1 MPRFSLVLP
10 TLKRP
15 DTFRHALATLVR
27 QTSDDC
33 EIVIQNNGRDA
44 ATEAIVNEYADSRIR
59 HFSSDTVLTMSDNWE
74 AALANTCGDYVTFIG
89 DDDGLFPDACAF
101 AARVIEQGDV
111 QILSWR
117 PFSYYWPSYQQP
129 ELRNRLLATIDYDM
143 RVEMVRSA
151 YQLQQFYRF
160 DIHYSEL
167 PMVYNSFVHRAVIE
181 RVTARAGR
189 YFIGYSPDVVSGI
202 VNAACSE
209 QFALLSRPLS
219 ISGTSRHS
227 TGHGFFMDR
236 EERFPAEKIARDFGE
251 LKLLDDIPMADNLY
265 LFVAHDMLGV
275 RDTLLGDRDIA
286 FRYDRLLAT
295 VAAAINERP
304 ERYAETSAAIDHL
317 ARRHGI
323 DMAAINIPAIDKGPA
338 APPCGATVVPGGL
351 KVSFVIDGDPPGLAN
366 IDDAVRLI
374 EQFRPR
380 TEGELRHFEMRHVV
394 LHAGQPVTF
403 SQEAGV
409 RSSLPYGWGP
419 SEDWG
424 VWSVAKQTALSFV
437 VDEAPAAAFGLSL
450 KYRAF
455 LHAPQH
461 QTIKVACRV
470 RGRKVAE
477 WNCTLPAA
485 GGIQHLTIP
494 RDGVLPDRSLVLE
507 FEISEPRSPAELGV
521 SADRRVLGIGLESIV
536 LTTIT

>member
-15 DTFRHALATLVR
+15 DTFRHALATLAR

-33 EIVIQNNGRDA
+33 EIVVQNNGRDP
-44 ATEAIVNEYADSRIR
+44 ATEAIVNEYTDPRIR
-59 HFSSDTVLTMSDNWE
+59 HFSSDSVLTMSDNWE
-74 AALANTCGDYVTFIG
+74 AALANARGDFVTFIG

-101 AARVIEQGDV
+101 AARVIEQDDV

-117 PFSYYWPSYQQP
+117 PFCYYWPSYPQSG
-129 ELRNRLLATIDYDM
+129 LRNRLLATIDYDV
-143 RVEMVRSA
+143 RVEMIRSA

-160 DIHYSEL
+160 DLHYSEL
-167 PMVYNSFVHRAVIE
+167 PMIYNSFVHRAVIE

-189 YFIGYSPDVVSGI
+189 YFVGYSPDVVSGI

-209 QFALLSRPLS
+209 HFALLSRPLS
-219 ISGTSRHS
+219 MSGISRHS
-227 TGHGFFMDR
+227 TGHGWFMDR
-236 EERFPAEKIARDFGE
+236 EGRFPAEKIARDFGE
-251 LKLLDDIPMADNLY
+251 LKLFDDIPVADNLY

-275 RDTLLGDRDIA
+275 RDRLLGDRDIA

-304 ERYAETSAAIDHL
+304 ERYAETRAAIDQL

-323 DMAAINIPAIDKGPA
+323 DMAMIDIPAVDPGPA
-338 APPCGATVVPGGL
+338 TPACGATVVPGGQ

-380 TEGELRHFEMRHVV
+380 ADGELRHFEMRHVV
-394 LHAGQPVTF
+394 LQTGQPVMF

-409 RSSLPYGWGP
+409 RSSLQYGWGA

-424 VWSVAKQTALSFV
+424 VWSVARQAALIFV
-437 VDEAPAAAFGLSL
+437 VDEAPAAAFGMSL

-455 LHAPQH
+455 LHPPH
-461 QTIKVACRV
+461 QTIKVECRV
-470 RGRKVAE
+470 RGHKVAE

-485 GGIQHLTIP
+485 DGVQQLTIP
-494 RDGVLPDRSLVLE
+494 RDGVLADRTLVLE
-507 FEISEPRSPAELGV
+507 FVISEPRSPAELGV
-521 SADRRVLGIGLESIV
+521 SADRRMLGIGLESIL
-536 LTTIT
+536 LTSVT